1 MDGEEGDFQTPSKQA
16 DEPQRTTAGGAGES
30 RYQQMVESKYEVN
43 ENGQHREERN
53 DRSSQLD
60 SIEKEI
66 KDCGRRL
73 EEIHYALLKETDKC
87 SDSYL

>member
-43 ENGQHREERN
+43 ENG
-53 DRSSQLD
+53 
-60 SIEKEI
+60 
-66 KDCGRRL
+66 
-73 EEIHYALLKETDKC
+73 
-87 SDSYL
+87 